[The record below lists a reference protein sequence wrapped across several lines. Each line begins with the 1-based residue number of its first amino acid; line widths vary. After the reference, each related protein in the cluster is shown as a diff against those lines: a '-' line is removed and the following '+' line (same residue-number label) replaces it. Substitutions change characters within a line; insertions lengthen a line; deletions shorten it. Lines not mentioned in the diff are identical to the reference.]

1 MTTTN
6 NTTTRTLESGKMQFN
21 VKSAKNFRDTLA
33 KWHNAD
39 FELAVALDKKSKTIA
54 SKHNSIKDC
63 EESISKIENGTMLA
77 SMKTIED
84 YKHDIEC
91 YLADIENESKT
102 VKELREVQ
110 KTRLESA
117 YALLSKELHSAY
129 VDYIKNGMR
138 ENYVNALC
146 TFFET
151 NGLMPTL
158 DSIND
163 FVSCVGKKKATTRN
177 KIANAKHNDAFAYNP
192 WRDIFLGELC
202 DVMGESLPIDKFIYK
217 TMEERV
223 QVWEESKAKKSN

>member
-1 MTTTN
+1 MTTTTTN

-39 FELAVALDKKSKTIA
+39 FELAVALDKKSKTVASYNIMIA
-54 SKHNSIKDC
+54 TDRDI
-63 EESISKIENGTMLA
+63 ISKIDNGEKT
-77 SMKTIED
+77 MKTKEELLSEI
-84 YKHDIEC
+84 
-91 YLADIENESKT
+91 ADFESRIAHESE
-102 VKELREVQ
+102 VIRELREVQ

-138 ENYVNALC
+138 EEYVNALC
-146 TFFET
+146 TFFEQ
-151 NGLMPTL
+151 NGLVPTL

-223 QVWEESKAKKSN
+223 KVWEESKAKKSN

>member
-1 MTTTN
+1 MTTTTN
-6 NTTTRTLESGKMQFN
+6 NTTILASGKMQFN

-39 FELAVALDKKSKTIA
+39 FELAVALDKKSKTVASYNTMIA
-54 SKHNSIKDC
+54 TDRDI
-63 EESISKIENGTMLA
+63 ISKIDNGEKT
-77 SMKTIED
+77 MKTKEELLSEI
-84 YKHDIEC
+84 
-91 YLADIENESKT
+91 ADFESRIAHESE
-102 VKELREVQ
+102 VIRELREVQ

-138 ENYVNALC
+138 EEYVNALC
-146 TFFET
+146 TLFEN
-151 NGLMPTL
+151 NGLTPTL

-223 QVWEESKAKKSN
+223 KIWEESKAKKSN

>member
-1 MTTTN
+1 MTTTTTN
-6 NTTTRTLESGKMQFN
+6 NTTTLATGKMQFN

-39 FELAVALDKKSKTIA
+39 FELAVALDKKSKTVASYNTMIA
-54 SKHNSIKDC
+54 TDRDI
-63 EESISKIENGTMLA
+63 ISKIDNGE
-77 SMKTIED
+77 KTIKTREELLSE
-84 YKHDIEC
+84 I
-91 YLADIENESKT
+91 ADFESRITHEND
-102 VKELREVQ
+102 VIRELREVQ

-117 YALLSKELHSAY
+117 YALLTKELHSAY

-138 ENYVNALC
+138 EEYVNALC
-146 TFFET
+146 TFFEN
-151 NGLMPTL
+151 NGLVPTL

-202 DVMGESLPIDKFIYK
+202 DVMGESLPIEKFVYK
-217 TMEERV
+217 AMEERI